1 MWGLRKAGCRQAC
14 CDDSSMA
21 CPKLV
26 NFTVK
31 RYNLYVPAFYNK
43 IMDSYSLSKFVLYL
57 YFLFPALIILGIGSL
72 LAIIAFIFEKIYAN
86 MCKSSKQFN

>member
-1 MWGLRKAGCRQAC
+1 MLTKEFPKFVWEENVQALG
-14 CDDSSMA
+14 M
-21 CPKLV
+21 PH
-26 NFTVK
+26 
-31 RYNLYVPAFYNK
+31 FYLGK
-43 IMDSYSLSKFVLYL
+43 HKHSLSKFVLYL